1 MQQKLLWA
9 EQVCLFQNKTHGG
22 VDGATQESNQEN
34 LLPNIFN
41 YKLFVKIKRPREYK
55 ENAVQRTK
63 DG

>member
-1 MQQKLLWA
+1 M
-9 EQVCLFQNKTHGG
+9 CLFQNKTHGG
-22 VDGATQESNQEN
+22 VDGATQESKQEN